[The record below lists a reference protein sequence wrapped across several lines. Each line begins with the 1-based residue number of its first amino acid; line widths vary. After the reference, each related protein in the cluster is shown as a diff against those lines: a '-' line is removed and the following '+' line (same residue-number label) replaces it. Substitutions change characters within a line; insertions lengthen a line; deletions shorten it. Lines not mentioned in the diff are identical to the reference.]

1 MGEHTNNVHFNQ
13 TQWCIPIILA
23 LWRRRQKGHYGG
35 LNENCPH
42 VLIYLNAW
50 SPVGGS
56 IWERLGGVASLEEV
70 CYYL

>member
-1 MGEHTNNVHFNQ
+1 MGEHINNVHFNQ
-13 TQWCIPIILA
+13 TQWCTPIILA